1 MHSRQRILQSAMF
14 NETHGRIF
22 IENSSSR
29 IIRYFIL
36 KETPHLNKNSHR
48 LLNFSWRIQCSR
60 WRVLQSLM
68 PNKHPEKVL
77 IFWVIAFPE
86 LKVLGHRSLVF
97 NSFPYNRGGYKCM

>member
-48 LLNFSWRIQCSR
+48 LLNVSWRIQCSR

-68 PNKHPEKVL
+68 PNKHPEKVF

-86 LKVLGHRSLVF
+86 LKS
-97 NSFPYNRGGYKCM
+97 